1 MRLSAV
7 RPLVLHDPPD
17 PPKYFVVGGLVFVP
31 LSEPFLMDDFGLLER
46 NCRGLGCFTV
56 KLITVSWNE

>member
-1 MRLSAV
+1 MKLSAV

-31 LSEPFLMDDFGLLER
+31 LSEPFLMDDFGPLER
-46 NCRGLGCFTV
+46 TLGGFWV
-56 KLITVSWNE
+56 LDLLG